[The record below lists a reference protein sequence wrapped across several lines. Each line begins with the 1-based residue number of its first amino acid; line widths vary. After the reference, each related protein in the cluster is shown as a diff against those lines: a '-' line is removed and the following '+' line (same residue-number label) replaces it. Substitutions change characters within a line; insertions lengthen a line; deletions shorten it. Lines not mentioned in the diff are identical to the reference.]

1 MSGGDPFIQYEG
13 PERRQDDAGLA
24 RELGGLQARMK
35 AVEDAYRSQSA
46 DIKAILTT
54 LNEAKGGW
62 KALMIVGGISGAVG
76 ALAAKLLPFIPMK

>member
-1 MSGGDPFIQYEG
+1 MTGDPFCYQG

-35 AVEDAYRSQSA
+35 AVEDAYRGQSA
-46 DIKAILTT
+46 DIKTILTT

-62 KALMIVGGISGAVG
+62 KALMIVGGISGTIG
-76 ALAAKLLPFIPMK
+76 ALAAKLLPFIPVK